1 MTTNHSHPESSQ
13 PLVGRGCHLLLLPL
27 LLLSIVH
34 ADSAILTGSQ
44 GQIYSYNITLN
55 KTSNDIGINSFQ
67 IVNQNNVSL
76 NSAYQNCTITNV
88 VSCQATFIIQGGT
101 WNSINVLNNG
111 NMIESINLTS
121 PASYTIVPQ
130 QQEEYIKVLSSDN
143 IILGI
148 GIIIAILIAGNI
160 IYYEI
165 NKREI

>member
-1 MTTNHSHPESSQ
+1 MRSKY
-13 PLVGRGCHLLLLPL
+13 LLLLPL
-27 LLLSIVH
+27 FLLSIVH

-76 NSAYQNCTITNV
+76 DSAYQNCTITNV

-101 WNSINVLNNG
+101 WDSINVLDNG
-111 NMIESINLTS
+111 NIIEVLNLTS
-121 PASYTIVPQ
+121 PATYVAIPQ
-130 QQEEYIKVLSSDN
+130 QQEEYIKVFSLN
-143 IILGI
+143 NVLLVIGVIIT
-148 GIIIAILIAGNI
+148 IIIAGNV
-160 IYYEI
+160 IYYEL